1 MKVGLEISFRNISTI
16 GSYHHH
22 HWGIPH
28 PQLSSKVGDR
38 SPISKRREA
47 ELRSGI
53 FSEVRQLETCAS
65 EISTQICWPDSGHLL
80 PILSLGLDATL
91 CTSVYLDVLTSS
103 YFCLE
108 AQERKSGACWD
119 GGRSWKVEIK
129 GRLSHR

>member
-1 MKVGLEISFRNISTI
+1 MGVTITTI
-16 GSYHHH
+16 GGYHAPSYPPR
-22 HWGIPH
+22 WAIEVLF
-28 PQLSSKVGDR
+28 Q
-38 SPISKRREA
+38 RREA

-53 FSEVRQLETCAS
+53 FSEVRQLETGAS
-65 EISTQICWPDSGHLL
+65 EISTQVCWPDSGHLL

-91 CTSVYLDVLTSS
+91 GTSVYLDVLTSS
-103 YFCLE
+103 YVCLE